1 MIRSTL
7 LFLPLV
13 LAAAEPG
20 VFDEMFQGRDA
31 WVMRNG
37 RMQVSILKG
46 GGFFGEIRLT
56 SGDAKR
62 DLNPMRVPHYPTI
75 DPHTYDDAKHNAIYG
90 DGPHRWL
97 HSGYMGN
104 YLCFPI
110 FGPPSSEAEGRAG
123 LGNHG
128 ETVLVPWRQV
138 SKAIQ
143 GRAIVLDMEAD
154 LKVTRYKIRRRVT
167 MPIDGA
173 EFTVE
178 ETVENLL
185 PMDRPFQWMQHATFG
200 PPFIAPG
207 KSVMRISAVRSGTE
221 GEPLAERTMPATPH
235 SGSYTALLLDMSR
248 KDNFF
253 VMSNPDHPTS
263 IGFVFSTAEHPWVG
277 DWQENQRNTGLPW
290 QGKTI
295 ARGIEFG
302 NSPYAEGLRKAI
314 ERGRLFDVPTYG
326 WIEANGK
333 YQASYTVFL
342 TDTAAGDIQDVRLDG
357 TRVIVTAK

>member
-1 MIRSTL
+1 MTRSTL
-7 LFLPLV
+7 LFLPLA
-13 LAAAEPG
+13 LAAADPG
-20 VFDEMFQGRDA
+20 VFDEKFQGRDA
-31 WVMRNG
+31 WVIRNG
-37 RMQVSILKG
+37 RMQVSVLKG

-110 FGPPSSEAEGRAG
+110 YGPPSSEAEGRAG

-128 ETVLVPWRQV
+128 ETVLVPWRKV
-138 SKAIQ
+138 SQ
-143 GRAIVLDMEAD
+143 DVRGDAIVLEMEAD
-154 LKVTRYKIRRRVT
+154 LKISQFKMRRRIT
-167 MPIDGA
+167 MPRDAA

-178 ETVENLL
+178 ETAENLL
-185 PMDRPFQWMQHATFG
+185 AFDRPFLWMQHATFG

-207 KSVMRISAVRSGTE
+207 KSVMRISAVKSGTE
-221 GEPLAERTMPATPH
+221 GEPLELRTMPATPK
-235 SGSYTALLLDMSR
+235 SGSYTALRLDPAR
-248 KDNFF
+248 EENFF

-263 IGFVFSTAEHPWVG
+263 IGFVFPAATHPWVG
-277 DWQENQRNTGLPW
+277 DWMENQRNTGLPW

-302 NSPYAEGLRKAI
+302 TSPYAEGLRKAL
-314 ERGRLFDVPTYG
+314 ERGSMFDTPTFG
-326 WIEANGK
+326 WIEAKGK
-333 YQASYTVFL
+333 YGTRYTVFL
-342 TDTAAGDIQDVRLDG
+342 TDRQAPTIADVRTEG
-357 TRVIVTAK
+357 GRVKITAK